1 MKNIITLFA
10 VVYALGLGAQ
20 SLELVN
26 HKDTVYYYP
35 STPSLDVPAYITVKN
50 ASSSNNEYQVKRNG
64 PFDQSCSINYFCW
77 DLCYLPSDSVS
88 SKATPIP
95 IASGQDTSAFSG
107 HILASGNGV
116 EDCCEI
122 VYTFFNKDDATD
134 KLDVSVMFCGDVSL
148 SVNEN
153 YYSLFSVFPNPANDF
168 VNIEYTSKKDGSFQ
182 LFNVVGQ
189 SVFTQTLSAGDQRT
203 TVDVSSLNSGVY
215 FYTLQIEGNV
225 METKKLIIK

>member
-1 MKNIITLFA
+1 
-10 VVYALGLGAQ
+10 
-20 SLELVN
+20 
-26 HKDTVYYYP
+26 
-35 STPSLDVPAYITVKN
+35 
-50 ASSSNNEYQVKRNG
+50 
-64 PFDQSCSINYFCW
+64 
-77 DLCYLPSDSVS
+77 
-88 SKATPIP
+88 
-95 IASGQDTSAFSG
+95 
-107 HILASGNGV
+107 
-116 EDCCEI
+116 
-122 VYTFFNKDDATD
+122 
-134 KLDVSVMFCGDVSL
+134 MFCGDVSL
-148 SVNEN
+148 SVNED